1 MYFDLV
7 YFNFYRQQIMNISQK
22 CFGNTLFNLVVKP
35 TIYDGFAAGYDDASL
50 KNTAVNLA
58 KANIRLMAITGL
70 EEDVGESLD
79 GEE

>member
-1 MYFDLV
+1 MS
-7 YFNFYRQQIMNISQK
+7 IGQK
-22 CFGNTLFNLVVKP
+22 CLGNTLFNLVAKP
-35 TIYDGFAAGYDDASL
+35 TVYNQFAAGDNDKSI
-50 KNTAVNLA
+50 KETAIHLS